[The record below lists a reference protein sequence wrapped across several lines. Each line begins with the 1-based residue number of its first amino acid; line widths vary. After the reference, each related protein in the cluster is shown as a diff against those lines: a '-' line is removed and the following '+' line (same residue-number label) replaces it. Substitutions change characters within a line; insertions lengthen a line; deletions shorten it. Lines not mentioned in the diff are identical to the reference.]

1 MIEKNIPAVAILH
14 TVAKTQHMTL
24 RIGCCYI
31 NTGSNNRAEGYVGG
45 DKVLSD
51 GLPQK
56 TWRTLV
62 TKTLNN
68 VSSLGLI
75 LFFARLLNKIHVID

>member
-1 MIEKNIPAVAILH
+1 M
-14 TVAKTQHMTL
+14 
-24 RIGCCYI
+24 
-31 NTGSNNRAEGYVGG
+31 GG
-45 DKVLSD
+45 DKALSD

-56 TWRTLV
+56 TWRTRICTSHASIILLRKLV
-62 TKTLNN
+62 AKTLNN

>member
-1 MIEKNIPAVAILH
+1 M
-14 TVAKTQHMTL
+14 
-24 RIGCCYI
+24 
-31 NTGSNNRAEGYVGG
+31 GG
-45 DKVLSD
+45 DKALSD
-51 GLPQK
+51 GLSQK
-56 TWRTLV
+56 TWRTRICTSHASIILQRKLV